1 MEKISRVDRKDV
13 KAIVPERK
21 TGSHK
26 GDFGRLLVVGGS
38 SRYVG
43 APALVGMAALRCGV
57 DLAVIA
63 APERTAWT
71 INSLSPDL
79 ITVKLRC
86 QDLEP
91 SAIPDISQELKS
103 ATAAVIGPGL
113 GARPET
119 LEAVAKLARLLRE
132 EHPKLPAVFDADAFK
147 ALAKETG
154 LLSNTPWVVTPH
166 AGEFKT
172 LTGRVLPADLNGRI
186 KLVRKAAQ
194 ELGCVILLKGHV
206 DIIASAKGDLK
217 LNHTGNPG
225 MTVGG
230 TGDVLSGTVGAF
242 LSQGADPFR
251 AAAAGA
257 WVCGRAGDLCLKEMG
272 YEFLASDVI
281 NKIPEVFKEVR
292 KKG

>member
-1 MEKISRVDRKDV
+1 MEKIPRVDRKHV
-13 KAIVPERK
+13 RAIIPERRPEA
-21 TGSHK
+21 HK

-43 APALVGMAALRCGV
+43 APTLVGLAALRCGV
-57 DLAVIA
+57 DLAIIA
-63 APERTAWT
+63 APERTAWA

-79 ITVKLRC
+79 ITVKLHC

-91 SAIPDISQELKS
+91 SAVPDISQELKS
-103 ATAAVIGPGL
+103 STAVVIGPGL
-113 GARPET
+113 GALPKT

-132 EHPKLPAVFDADAFK
+132 KHPTLPALFDADAFK
-147 ALAKETG
+147 ALATETS
-154 LLSNTPWVVTPH
+154 LLNNMPWVMTPH
-166 AGEFKT
+166 AGEFKI
-172 LTGRVLPADLNGRI
+172 LTGQTLPADVNGRI
-186 KLVRKAAQ
+186 NLVRKAAQ
-194 ELGCVILLKGHV
+194 ELGCTILLKGHV
-206 DIIASAKGDLK
+206 DIIASAQGELK
-217 LNHTGNPG
+217 LNYTGNPG

-230 TGDVLSGTVGAF
+230 TGDVLSGIVGAF
-242 LSQGADPFR
+242 LSQGANPFK

-257 WVCGRAGDLCLKEMG
+257 WVCGRAGDLCLKERG